1 MIIRP
6 EFVDPNELT
15 QHLVN
20 QYKPSYGRLFSDS
33 MAYGFRTM
41 WWQEKFDELEFDNAA
56 KGETLLKDQYRDSQY
71 YRQNIKWFEG
81 MTVDQAR
88 ILAEN
93 NDRNNY
99 YSALTKNVSGLG
111 SAVQFAGLTTGALPD
126 PLMFVPY
133 FGLARTVMRSA
144 KTLKSA
150 QKASAFLKQ
159 RPVMT
164 KVTRS
169 IADGG
174 DLAIGAGVG
183 QYLVKNKRAKFQ
195 EQWDANMVLADMAL
209 SGVLGGVS
217 IAAFKSMNKRLSK
230 VDADLHSEKLAKT
243 MDDLEM
249 GRTPDL
255 KPHASKGINYAN
267 TRMLSTADDTGFIKT
282 FGSKTMDDR
291 VYMKVMDIDQDLT
304 SNGMSKVGLVR
315 ETLNTANAH
324 GYDGLFVPDEFFER
338 LQSIK
343 KPEYERLMIE
353 ISDSDVSLE
362 NVSGGTVIQRVRP
375 DAEDLRWDRV
385 DGQEKFKYNFDED
398 GQAQTLQQRIAEGVL
413 AFTELPEKALKRIKD
428 IETRA
433 KQTNEKLNIMKKS
446 VRDAAQCIISN
457 G

>member
-1 MIIRP
+1 MILRP
-6 EFVDPNELT
+6 EFIEPEK
-15 QHLVN
+15 QVN
-20 QYKPSYGRLFSDS
+20 QFIGDYKPSLSRLFSDS

-56 KGETLLKDQYRDSQY
+56 KGETLLEDQYRESEH
-71 YRQNIKWFEG
+71 YRPNIQWFEG

-88 ILAEN
+88 ILAET

-99 YSALTKNVSGLG
+99 YSALTKNVSGIG
-111 SAVQFAGLTTGALPD
+111 SITQFAGLTTGALPD
-126 PLMFVPY
+126 PLMFIPY

-159 RPVMT
+159 KPVMT

-169 IADGG
+169 IADGA

-195 EQWDANMVLADMAL
+195 EQWDANMLIADMAM

-255 KPHASKGINYAN
+255 KPHASKGANYAT
-267 TRMLSTADDTGFIKT
+267 TRMLTTADDTGLIKT
-282 FGSKTMDDR
+282 FGSKTIDDR

-304 SNGMSKVGLVR
+304 SNGMSKVGLVK

-338 LQSIK
+338 LQTIK

-353 ISDSDVSLE
+353 ISDSDVRLE

-375 DAEDLRWDRV
+375 DSDDVRWDRV
-385 DGQEKFKYNFDED
+385 DDQEKFKYNFDED
-398 GQAQTLQQRIAEGVL
+398 GQAQTIQQNIAASLQR
-413 AFTELPEKALKRIKD
+413 FTELPEKVVKRIKD
-428 IETRA
+428 IEAKA
-433 KQTNEKLNIMKKS
+433 KQTNEKLNIMKQS
-446 VRDAAQCIISN
+446 VRDAAQCVITN